1 MSKQAGNGEAPVAR
15 RRSLQFLLAVW
26 MALSTSVTVLI
37 FACVVYVLVRAE
49 ASGTGSEQGEDARE
63 QVLVAMLLAGP
74 ACLALSVAGARW
86 LSRRALSPIHSVIRD
101 AGAMTMEG
109 LNQRL
114 DVPTQN
120 DELRDLVVALNAL
133 LGRLD
138 EGFTALG
145 TYAANASHELRTP
158 IAVITSELEVALRR
172 PRTVEEWERTATTSL
187 AEMQRLA
194 TLIEALLELA
204 RAGSVTNLAG
214 ARFELGEQLDQ
225 TLASLAAF
233 TQAAHAQLLPPDEGD
248 QIWLGGDPTLL
259 MNAVRELVRNAAR
272 HCPAGSTVR
281 VRVERLAEGRVAI
294 HVDDDGK
301 GVRVADRDAIFVPFA
316 RGRGDRARTE
326 STGAPSGIGL
336 GLTIAKRSV
345 EPWGGTIS
353 VRESPEGGARFTVL
367 LPASDARP

>member
-15 RRSLQFLLAVW
+15 RRSLQFRLAVW

-86 LSRRALSPIHSVIRD
+86 LSRRALSPIHAVIRD

-138 EGFTALG
+138 EGFAALG
-145 TYAANASHELRTP
+145 AYAANASHELRTP

-172 PRTVEEWERTATTSL
+172 PRTVEEWERTARTSL

-345 EPWGGTIS
+345 EPWGGAIS